1 MKRGAD
7 GDMGSPLKRSKR
19 AGDEEVR
26 LLIPS
31 KVAGSIIGKGGHN
44 ITKLRSQ
51 YKASITVPD
60 CPGPERLLTL
70 SSDMD
75 SLCNIVNDVIPN
87 LEEASTQ
94 TKLLKIKTIM
104 TIYNGATA
112 GNGNDIDMRMMVH
125 QSQAGCIIG
134 KGGSKIKEIREK
146 IGTRIKIFSNPAPQS
161 SDRVIQIIGEPAK
174 CIDTL
179 REVLTL
185 IKQVS
190 YSLIINSHKQKALS
204 KVLLTLTTHI
214 TSMSSTPM
222 SMADGVVNNK
232 GAVGTEK
239 VLTLEAAP
247 EDVEDHQEEAA
258 EQAVDGKPLS
268 SIFYIYDG
276 SRGGPGPRDGPRG
289 GPGGA
294 GGPGGPGLGGPRGGG
309 IREPPFGGGSK
320 PVNRFGG
327 DSGPPNRG
335 GASGGGFNNRN
346 SFDRSGPNRDSGFT
360 NRNSFGDNRSPFG
373 GSQGGGSGNGAGF
386 GGGRANN
393 GVGGGGGFER
403 NGWGG
408 GGGGNNSFNNP
419 PPSFSSPPPNA
430 SGPIGLGNA
439 SGPGGLT
446 QTQVTIPTD
455 LAGAIIGKGG
465 GRIRKIRNESGA
477 GITIDEPLPG
487 STDRIITISGTPNQ
501 IQMAQYLLQQSV
513 HQNTDNRNF

>member
-1 MKRGAD
+1 MCSIPHGPPTAHRCPPILLCAVTTLLPSAITTKMKLNR
-7 GDMGSPLKRSKR
+7 PP
-19 AGDEEVR
+19 E
-26 LLIPS
+26 
-31 KVAGSIIGKGGHN
+31 
-44 ITKLRSQ
+44 Q

-87 LEEASTQ
+87 LEE
-94 TKLLKIKTIM
+94 
-104 TIYNGATA
+104 NGATA

-185 IKQVS
+185 IKQS
-190 YSLIINSHKQKALS
+190 PIK
-204 KVLLTLTTHI
+204 
-214 TSMSSTPM
+214 
-222 SMADGVVNNK
+222 GVVNPYDPHNFDEFYANEYGGWGGQQQGGGRDREGPNFGGRTGGRGGPPRGGG
-232 GAVGTEK
+232 GAG
-239 VLTLEAAP
+239 
-247 EDVEDHQEEAA
+247 
-258 EQAVDGKPLS
+258 GGRS
-268 SIFYIYDG
+268 FSDG

>member
-87 LEEASTQ
+87 LEE
-94 TKLLKIKTIM
+94 
-104 TIYNGATA
+104 NGATA

-185 IKQVS
+185 IKQS
-190 YSLIINSHKQKALS
+190 PIK
-204 KVLLTLTTHI
+204 
-214 TSMSSTPM
+214 
-222 SMADGVVNNK
+222 GVVNPYDPHNFDEFYANEYGGWGGQQQGGGRDREGPNFGGRTGGRGGPPRGGG
-232 GAVGTEK
+232 GAG
-239 VLTLEAAP
+239 
-247 EDVEDHQEEAA
+247 
-258 EQAVDGKPLS
+258 GGRS
-268 SIFYIYDG
+268 FSDG

-335 GASGGGFNNRN
+335 GASGGGFNN